1 MQENEN
7 ATHIYYLHWLLYI
20 DAATILLFNT
30 NFSPRTAT
38 ADANYSVTKS
48 MIKSLEITTC
58 RCSSLQRDWSIYF

>member
-38 ADANYSVTKS
+38 ADANYSDQVYDQ
-48 MIKSLEITTC
+48 ITGDHH
-58 RCSSLQRDWSIYF
+58 LPM